1 MLNKIHI
8 WIGEVTYSEEDYWSY
23 FDDSQSSILDEKG
36 FERKKENI
44 ICSPFSIDVGLEYD
58 YDPDFIGFYFN
69 EKSQNLEEVL
79 QQQPAI
85 DSIDQIKRDCF
96 QKGIKKANA
105 MFYYTDEN
113 LKISNQEKLFNGMKY
128 IGCYQWDYIFKNDNF
143 NDDNEVTIENFWD
156 DW

>member
-1 MLNKIHI
+1 MS
-8 WIGEVTYSEEDYWSY
+8 V
-23 FDDSQSSILDEKG
+23 
-36 FERKKENI
+36 KKENI

-96 QKGIKKANA
+96 QKG
-105 MFYYTDEN
+105 Y
-113 LKISNQEKLFNGMKY
+113 
-128 IGCYQWDYIFKNDNF
+128 
-143 NDDNEVTIENFWD
+143 
-156 DW
+156 